1 MMDPTD
7 FDPTPSDPN
16 PMKRAQSAMARQPAL
31 RRFYKD
37 VAVSEGP
44 DGFVITLDGRQA
56 RTPGRKP
63 LALPRAAAAEVVAA
77 EWRAQGETIEPSRM
91 HATRIANTALD
102 SFEGRMAEVQ
112 ADVAAYAASDLVFY
126 RAGEPE
132 GLVASQNR
140 LWDPV
145 VAWAEA
151 HLRTRFTLAEGI
163 IHQPQSEA
171 ALAAVRAAVER
182 WSEPAALAALHV
194 CTTLTGS
201 CLIALMAARAP
212 CRARRPGRPPSSM
225 KPGTPRSG
233 AGTRRL
239 SAALRQGGRNS
250 WRPCAGAGAVI
261 GSVRASRLSLPR
273 KHLSMRSVE

>member
-1 MMDPTD
+1 
-7 FDPTPSDPN
+7 
-16 PMKRAQSAMARQPAL
+16 
-31 RRFYKD
+31 
-37 VAVSEGP
+37 
-44 DGFVITLDGRQA
+44 
-56 RTPGRKP
+56 
-63 LALPRAAAAEVVAA
+63 
-77 EWRAQGETIEPSRM
+77 
-91 HATRIANTALD
+91 
-102 SFEGRMAEVQ
+102 MAEVQ

-201 CLIALMAARAP
+201 CLIALMAAEGAL
-212 CRARRPGRPPSSM
+212 
-225 KPGTPRSG
+225 SG
-233 AGTRRL
+233 EAAWEASIVDEAWNASLWGWTRRL

-250 WRPCAGAGAVI
+250 WRRMRWCGRCHRLCACFEAF
-261 GSVRASRLSLPR
+261 ASAKAPQHEVS
-273 KHLSMRSVE
+273 

>member
-1 MMDPTD
+1 MADMTD

-16 PMKRAQSAMARQPAL
+16 PMKRAQTAMARQPAL
-31 RRFYKD
+31 RRFYQE

-44 DGFVITLDGRQA
+44 DGFAITLDGRQA

-63 LALPRAAAAEVVAA
+63 LALSRHAAAEVVAV

-102 SFEGRMAEVQ
+102 SFEGRIGEVR

-140 LWDPV
+140 HWNPIV
-145 VAWAEA
+145 EWAEA
-151 HLRTRFTLAEGI
+151 HLGTRFTLAEGI
-163 IHQPQSEA
+163 IHQPQTDA
-171 ALAAVRAAVER
+171 ALAAVRAAVGR
-182 WSEPAALAALHV
+182 RGEPVSLAALHV

-201 CLIALMAARAP
+201 CLIALMAAEGALSGEAAWKASIVDEAWNASLWGWDEEAERRLA
-212 CRARRPGRPPSSM
+212 ARREEF
-225 KPGTPRSG
+225 
-233 AGTRRL
+233 L
-239 SAALRQGGRNS
+239 AAHAL
-250 WRPCAGAGAVI
+250 
-261 GSVRASRLSLPR
+261 VRALA
-273 KHLSMRSVE
+273 